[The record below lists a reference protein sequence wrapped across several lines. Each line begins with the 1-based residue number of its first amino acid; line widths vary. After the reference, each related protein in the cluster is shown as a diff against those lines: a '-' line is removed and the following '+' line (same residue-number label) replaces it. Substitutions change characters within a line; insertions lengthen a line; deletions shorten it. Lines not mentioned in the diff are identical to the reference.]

1 VQSVITQTFE
11 RLVETIVEPEA
22 DVRIVSA
29 TGHNR
34 YGIDPGAIDR
44 LQEIW
49 IKADTRSTQ
58 RLIVN
63 GVLHPGQI
71 VDLNNALSSV
81 TVWDRRDV
89 VLRRLSDGNNPLAPT
104 CLELRQCRIDHRR
117 AMQHQRHAATDGP
130 DDSGQVHELN
140 HRKQTL
146 QKKIETAIADQQQSI
161 ENAYSD
167 VDAHVSIISSI
178 DAEPVA
184 NDIYSRLNPT
194 VDSEL
199 TEILRPATPVTTV
212 TTIDPHEVAV
222 TRLTPLITDVPTW
235 YERVIAGT
243 FKMLTQAD
251 VVVIAGI
258 DDHTHTDNESTDD
271 TATPLMSIIS
281 TVEQHCR
288 DNTEI
293 LARTSESKNDTDSI
307 RADVAAEL
315 PDTRLIVSLP
325 YTDDAQATVSWLYD
339 NTTVESITYDERIT
353 ITVRAAV
360 SQRDAVQRAVTA
372 VDGSIRNKS

>member
-1 VQSVITQTFE
+1 MQSVITQTFE

-146 QKKIETAIADQQQSI
+146 QRKLRLQSRI
-161 ENAYSD
+161 N
-167 VDAHVSIISSI
+167 
-178 DAEPVA
+178 
-184 NDIYSRLNPT
+184 NSR
-194 VDSEL
+194 
-199 TEILRPATPVTTV
+199 
-212 TTIDPHEVAV
+212 
-222 TRLTPLITDVPTW
+222 
-235 YERVIAGT
+235 
-243 FKMLTQAD
+243 
-251 VVVIAGI
+251 
-258 DDHTHTDNESTDD
+258 
-271 TATPLMSIIS
+271 
-281 TVEQHCR
+281 
-288 DNTEI
+288 
-293 LARTSESKNDTDSI
+293 
-307 RADVAAEL
+307 
-315 PDTRLIVSLP
+315 
-325 YTDDAQATVSWLYD
+325 
-339 NTTVESITYDERIT
+339 
-353 ITVRAAV
+353 
-360 SQRDAVQRAVTA
+360 
-372 VDGSIRNKS
+372 